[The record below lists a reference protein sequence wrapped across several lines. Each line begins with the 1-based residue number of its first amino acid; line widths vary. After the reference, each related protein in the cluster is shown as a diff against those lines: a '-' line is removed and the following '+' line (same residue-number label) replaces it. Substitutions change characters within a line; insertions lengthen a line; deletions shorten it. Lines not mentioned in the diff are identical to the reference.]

1 LITVLAG
8 LAISLLTTLLPVIQ
22 ASRTPV
28 TLVLK
33 NEQPLYSKNRQS
45 IAAVLGLLCAA
56 AGLVLPYPA
65 KAILLFIGIILTF
78 PTLIT
83 FAVRVFSPVV
93 RGLFGQE
100 GILAAANTLRK
111 PVRSSSAAFLLC
123 VAVSLLVL
131 VNSVGAAFKQHVMD
145 STRSLLGGD
154 VAFATSTPLEQKDL
168 ERIRKIPGVDR
179 VNVFR
184 QANILWKNHGK
195 KRSILIL
202 GVPTD
207 DRQAFPLF
215 ISPGKPVRPILEK
228 LREPQTAVLGQGL
241 YDKWGGRIGENIQFK
256 TSTGTRSFKV
266 VGTLFP
272 ERQRKCGLYVRRVVF
287 GHRHPIRQGR
297 RNPGRSERR
306 SAGHQRAADPH
317 VFGKVVNVQ
326 TMDEYLTHRLEAASR
341 PLTLINLLLTLMMA
355 VSGIGLLN
363 TLIIQV
369 LERTREI
376 GVMRA
381 VAYTRRQV
389 VKMIVSE
396 GLITGS
402 TGTLAGIALGLY
414 LSCTVLFSREVTGQT
429 LPLTISWP
437 VILGSAAFGL
447 IVSLI
452 ASWIPAVK
460 GGSIRLSEALR
471 HE

>member
-1 LITVLAG
+1 M
-8 LAISLLTTLLPVIQ
+8 SD
-22 ASRTPV
+22 ASF
-28 TLVLK
+28 
-33 NEQPLYSKNRQS
+33 SD
-45 IAAVLGLLCAA
+45 
-56 AGLVLPYPA
+56 
-65 KAILLFIGIILTF
+65 IGIRY
-78 PTLIT
+78 
-83 FAVRVFSPVV
+83 ARDGV
-93 RGLFGQE
+93 
-100 GILAAANTLRK
+100 ILADPNADLRGIK
-111 PVRSSSAAFLLC
+111 
-123 VAVSLLVL
+123 
-131 VNSVGAAFKQHVMD
+131 
-145 STRSLLGGD
+145 
-154 VAFATSTPLEQKDL
+154 
-168 ERIRKIPGVDR
+168 ER
-179 VNVFR
+179 
-184 QANILWKNHGK
+184 
-195 KRSILIL
+195 LIH
-202 GVPTD
+202 T
-207 DRQAFPLF
+207 F
-215 ISPGKPVRPILEK
+215 
-228 LREPQTAVLGQGL
+228 
-241 YDKWGGRIGENIQFK
+241 
-256 TSTGTRSFKV
+256 
-266 VGTLFP
+266 
-272 ERQRKCGLYVRRVVF
+272 
-287 GHRHPIRQGR
+287 
-297 RNPGRSERR
+297 SERL
-306 SAGHQRAADPH
+306 SY
-317 VFGKVVNVQ
+317 VQ
-326 TMDEYLTHRLEAASR
+326 TMDEYLTHRLEAASS